1 MSSSSLKIVLKNGVI
16 GSTERQKQTV
26 LGLGL
31 KYRHAT
37 RNVKDT
43 PAIRGM
49 ISKVRHLVE
58 VVKHESKPSQLS
70 LVPEYELGSVS
81 EKILK
86 PKKVSKKPVAAE
98 TSDEKPSKQESKK
111 PKSDSR
117 KEKVVHTK
125 KEKTKSVKSEKVTAK
140 KSVKKVK
147 KS

>member
-16 GSTERQKQTV
+16 GSTERQKKTV

-58 VVKHESKPSQLS
+58 MVKHENKPSQLS
-70 LVPEYELGSVS
+70 LVPEYELGSIS
-81 EKILK
+81 EKKIK
-86 PKKVSKKPVAAE
+86 PKKISKKAAAVE
-98 TSDEKPSKQESKK
+98 NSDEKISKEETKKTKNDSKNGK
-111 PKSDSR
+111 K
-117 KEKVVHTK
+117 VHTK
-125 KEKTKSVKSEKVTAK
+125 IEKTKSVKSEKVTAK